1 MTSTLPPGTCNIASH
16 LVEMAKRQP
25 FTPAVISPEGKTRRG
40 RARYAHLTYHQ
51 LERES
56 EAIAAGFRPQ
66 GILPGS
72 RAAVMV
78 RPSLNLFSLTFA
90 LFRAGIAPVLIDP
103 GIGVKQLGRCLGEAE
118 PDVFFG
124 VPEAVILRGLLGW
137 GRRTIRRVVW
147 VAGERSRW
155 PDSLHLHTTLDAIR
169 RDGRAALEREPA
181 LAPSLH
187 ACGRNETAAILFTS
201 GSTGP
206 PKGAIYTHS
215 MLEAQ
220 VDRLRNLYAI
230 EPGEIDLCTFPLF
243 ALFAPAM
250 GMTSIIPDMD
260 PTRPARVNPS
270 NIFDVF
276 QDFGVTNMFG
286 SPALLRRLA
295 PSGVAR
301 GLIFPTLKRV
311 VSAGAPASSRTLEQ
325 FTKMLVPPA
334 QIFTPYGATE
344 ALPVASIG
352 SDEVLGE
359 TRRATDRGEGVCVG
373 MPVPGITVRI
383 IRVSDGP
390 IPTWSDDLEVP
401 DGEIGEIAVS
411 GPVVSRKYFNRPE
424 ATALAKIADPENG
437 TFFHRMGDVG
447 YFDDAGRI
455 WFCGRKAHR
464 VVVDDETLYTIP
476 CEAVF
481 NTHPR
486 VARTALVGVS
496 RDGRT
501 TPVLCVEPVARL
513 SGSEQERV
521 VNDLRTIAG
530 CYPHTK
536 KIDKFL
542 FHESFPVDIRHN
554 AKIFREKLAVWAA
567 GRLR

>member
-1 MTSTLPPGTCNIASH
+1 
-16 LVEMAKRQP
+16 MANRQP
-25 FTPAVISPEGKTRRG
+25 CTPAVISPEGRTRGG
-40 RARYAHLTYHQ
+40 RVRYAHLTYRQ

-56 EAIAAGFRPQ
+56 EAIAAGLRLQ
-66 GILPGS
+66 GVLPGS

-78 RPSLNLFSLTFA
+78 RPGLDLFALTFA

-118 PDVFFG
+118 PDVFLG

-137 GRRTIRRVVW
+137 GRRTIRRVIW
-147 VAGERSRW
+147 VDGERSRW
-155 PDSLHLHTTLDAIR
+155 PYSLHLHTTLDAVR
-169 RDGRAALEREPA
+169 RQGRAALEREPA
-181 LAPSLH
+181 LVPSLH
-187 ACGRNETAAILFTS
+187 ACGRSETAAILFTS

-220 VDRLRNLYAI
+220 VDRLRTLYAI

-243 ALFAPAM
+243 ALFAPAL

-260 PTRPARVNPS
+260 PTRPARVTPS

-276 QDFGVTNMFG
+276 QDFGVTNLFG

-295 PSGVAR
+295 PAGVAR
-301 GLIFPTLKRV
+301 GLTFPTLKRV
-311 VSAGAPASSRTLEQ
+311 VSAGAPAASRTLEQ

-352 SDEVLGE
+352 SDEMLGE
-359 TRRATDRGEGVCVG
+359 TRRATDRGAGVCVG

-424 ATALAKIADPENG
+424 ATALAKIADPDNG

-447 YFDDAGRI
+447 YLDDSGRI

-496 RDGRT
+496 RDGRM

-513 SGSEQERV
+513 AGPEQERI
-521 VNDLRTIAG
+521 VNDLRTIAERF
-530 CYPHTK
+530 PHTRR
-536 KIDKFL
+536 IGNFL
-542 FHESFPVDIRHN
+542 FHDSFPVDIRHN